1 MVVMSFLTNC
11 LIDGIG
17 EDCSGGEAALNQA
30 LMNIFLSSGGVFAFC
45 QTYPGVRCFISPPNV
60 RNRPHWYPRFRPII
74 LRALYHIMLSRPS
87 NLQLLEDH
95 PGELDPDGIHFNI
108 MSSINFVQDLHDQA
122 IQLALKAPPDVQ
134 DRLVHIFNVSYL
146 CYNSFK
152 VIGGFGIWVNFT
164 NNNCCGN

>member
-1 MVVMSFLTNC
+1 MSMVVMSFLTNI

-45 QTYPGVRCFISPPNV
+45 QTYPTVRCFISPPNV
-60 RNRPHWYPRFRPII
+60 RNRPHWFPRFRPII

-95 PGELDPDGIHFNI
+95 PGELDPDGVHFNI

-122 IQLALKAPPDVQ
+122 MQLSLKAPPDVKERFVDLYQ
-134 DRLVHIFNVSYL
+134 SFSSIYIWSMVLLFNE
-146 CYNSFK
+146 F
-152 VIGGFGIWVNFT
+152 
-164 NNNCCGN
+164 